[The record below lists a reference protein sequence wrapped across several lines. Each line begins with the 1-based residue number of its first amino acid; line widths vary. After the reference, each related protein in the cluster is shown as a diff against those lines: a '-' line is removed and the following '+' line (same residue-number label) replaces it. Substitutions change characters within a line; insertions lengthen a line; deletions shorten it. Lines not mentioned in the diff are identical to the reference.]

1 MTKPQKDCFGILD
14 NVFPLGK
21 EGLREIV
28 QSCFDCP
35 DRIPCLQEALNTRQG
50 LMFRS
55 EVINRYPS
63 IGLVGRLKRWS
74 EKKEISRRL
83 EQKKGRKK

>member
-1 MTKPQKDCFGILD
+1 MTRPQKDCFGILD
-14 NVFPLGK
+14 NVFPPGK

-28 QSCFDCP
+28 QNCFECP
-35 DRIPCLQEALNTRQG
+35 DRILCLQEALNTPQG

-55 EVINRYPS
+55 EVINRYPAS
-63 IGLVGRLKRWS
+63 GLVGRLKRWS